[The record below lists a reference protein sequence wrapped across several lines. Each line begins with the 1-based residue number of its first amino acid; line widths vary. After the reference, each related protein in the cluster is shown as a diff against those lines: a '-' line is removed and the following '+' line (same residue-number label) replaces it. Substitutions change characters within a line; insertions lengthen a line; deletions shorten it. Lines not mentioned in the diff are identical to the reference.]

1 MNTRIRA
8 ATEADLPAIRDI
20 FNHYVVHSTCVWV
33 TEPETLEDRRAWF
46 AAHGEAHPVIVAE
59 EENEVVGWASLSP
72 YHTRDGW
79 RHTVEDSVYLRPD
92 RLGRGIGSL
101 LLADLIGRASRLGH
115 HVILAAISADQGPS
129 LRLHERHGF
138 VECGRLRETGFKF
151 GRWLDAVYLQR
162 PPGA

>member
-1 MNTRIRA
+1 MEFRIRT

-33 TEPETLEDRRAWF
+33 AEPETPEARRAWF
-46 AAHGEAHPVIVAE
+46 AAHGEAHPVTVAE
-59 EENEVVGWASLSP
+59 EGSEVVGWASLSA
-72 YHTRDGW
+72 YNTRFGW

-92 RLGRGIGSL
+92 RLGKGIGSL

-115 HVILAAISADQGPS
+115 HVILAAICADQAQS
-129 LRLHERHGF
+129 VRLHERHGF

-162 PPGA
+162 TLAK